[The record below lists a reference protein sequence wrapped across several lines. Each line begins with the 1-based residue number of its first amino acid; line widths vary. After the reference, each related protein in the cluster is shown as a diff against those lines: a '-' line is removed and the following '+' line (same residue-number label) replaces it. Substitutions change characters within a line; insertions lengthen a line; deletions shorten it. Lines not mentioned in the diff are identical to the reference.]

1 MNTILRSDYFRIPA
15 FIIGILVTC
24 GIIIPQAIK
33 LFFHGLLLM
42 MNHPLIAL
50 LISGAFIIGFILGN
64 YETKSK

>member
-1 MNTILRSDYFRIPA
+1 MKTILRSDYFQIPA
-15 FIIGILVTC
+15 LLIGLPITC
-24 GIIIPQAIK
+24 GIIITLSIR
-33 LFFHGLLLM
+33 FFFKGLLLM